1 MKNIALS
8 IVIALG
14 GTAVGLPVIAQQ
26 STVDTSANQTLATS
40 QTEVSDAQLDSLLAP
55 IALYPDTLLTHI
67 LIASTYPLDVI
78 SADRWR
84 QSNKHLTPEQ
94 VEDVLED
101 VDWDPSVKA
110 LAAFTDLLNTM
121 ANDLDWLQQLGD
133 SVLVSQDRVL
143 DRVQVLR
150 QHARNTGNLDTN
162 DYVEVETEQNNSRE
176 IIYIAPRQREVVYV
190 PYYDPQIVYGNWWHP
205 IAPIFWSHHV
215 NYHRHRNVYWS
226 PRVRISAFFSFGAV
240 HWNNRHV
247 VVHRQPVRRFYRGSQ
262 RKRVISNDY
271 QRWEHRVDHRRAR
284 YSQRVVQTKP
294 TRFVHSSNR
303 HVSTSRLTASPG
315 SRSITK
321 ARSVSNAQLKA
332 PNQGRALSSNRS
344 VRTNKTNK
352 RLAEKKQYNKQ
363 AILNKL
369 DANKRHF
376 AKTSA
381 KTSTK
386 SRLSKPQPIKPGSA
400 IHKIETK
407 KAVKDKARTHRTE
420 AYRGKASQNRT
431 SQIVRKDTIFNK
443 GGSNKGGF
451 NKRAMDKR
459 VSNKQTVTRT
469 SKQTVSRNVSPKRSV
484 SRNEGRSNIRT
495 GSAQSRNTQSRN
507 TQSRKG
513 LSQRTQSQ
521 NRLSR
526 DK

>member
-14 GTAVGLPVIAQQ
+14 GAAVGFPALAQQ
-26 STVDTSANQTLATS
+26 STVDATLNQTLANN
-40 QTEVSDAQLDSLLAP
+40 QTQVSDAQLDSVLAP

-67 LIASTYPLDVI
+67 LIASTYPLDVV

-101 VDWDPSVKA
+101 VNWDPSVKA

-133 SVLVSQDRVL
+133 SVLISQDRVL

-205 IAPIFWSHHV
+205 VAPIFWSHHV

-240 HWNNRHV
+240 HWSNRHV

-262 RKRVISNDY
+262 RKRVMSNDY
-271 QRWEHRVDHRRAR
+271 QRWDHRVDHRRAR

-294 TRFVHSSNR
+294 TRFVHSSNKN
-303 HVSTSRLTASPG
+303 VSTRRLASSPG
-315 SRSITK
+315 SGSISK
-321 ARSVSNAQLKA
+321 VRSVSNAQLKA
-332 PNQGRALSSNRS
+332 PKQGRALSNNRS
-344 VRTNKTNK
+344 VSTNKAN
-352 RLAEKKQYNKQ
+352 RRFDENKQYHKKVKKNDQVKR
-363 AILNKL
+363 ATLLNKL
-369 DANKRHF
+369 DTNKRHF
-376 AKTSA
+376 AKASNSA
-381 KTSTK
+381 QKKQVKGNRFVT
-386 SRLSKPQPIKPGSA
+386 PQPIKPQSPKPQSIKPDSTLRRTGTNKAA
-400 IHKIETK
+400 I
-407 KAVKDKARTHRTE
+407 DKTRTYRTD
-420 AYRGKASQNRT
+420 AYRDKVSQNRA
-431 SQIVRKDTIFNK
+431 SQVAKTGK
-443 GGSNKGGF
+443 LSNK
-451 NKRAMDKR
+451 RTA
-459 VSNKQTVTRT
+459 SKQTMNRQTMTRT
-469 SKQTVSRNVSPKRSV
+469 TRQTVSRNVSPKRSV
-484 SRNEGRSNIRT
+484 SHKER
-495 GSAQSRNTQSRN
+495 SRNV
-507 TQSRKG
+507 
-513 LSQRTQSQ
+513 QSQ

-526 DK
+526 EK

>member
-14 GTAVGLPVIAQQ
+14 GTAFGLPVIAQQ
-26 STVDTSANQTLATS
+26 SIVNTSANQTLATS

-240 HWNNRHV
+240 HWSNRHV

-284 YSQRVVQTKP
+284 YSQRVVRTKP

-303 HVSTSRLTASPG
+303 HLSTRRLAASPD
-315 SRSITK
+315 SRSISK

-332 PNQGRALSSNRS
+332 PTQGRLLPNNRS
-344 VRTNKTNK
+344 VSTNKTNK
-352 RLAEKKQYNKQ
+352 RFAEKKQYNKQ

-369 DANKRHF
+369 NANKRQY

-381 KTSTK
+381 K
-386 SRLSKPQPIKPGSA
+386 SRLTKPQPVKPKSA
-400 IHKIETK
+400 IRKIDTN
-407 KAVKDKARTHRTE
+407 KAVKDKARTYRAD

-431 SQIVRKDTIFNK
+431 SQIVRKDTIMNRAVSNK
-443 GGSNKGGF
+443 GGSNK
-451 NKRAMDKR
+451 KALDTR

-484 SRNEGRSNIRT
+484 SRNDRSRHV
-495 GSAQSRNTQSRN
+495 
-507 TQSRKG
+507 
-513 LSQRTQSQ
+513 QSQ
-521 NRLSR
+521 NRLTR
-526 DK
+526 EK

>member
-8 IVIALG
+8 IAISLG
-14 GTAVGLPVIAQQ
+14 GIAVGLPVVAQQ
-26 STVDTSANQTLATS
+26 STVDITANQSLSTR
-40 QTEVSDAQLDSLLAP
+40 QTQVPNAQLDSLLAP

-133 SVLVSQDRVL
+133 SVLISQDRVL

-162 DYVEVETEQNNSRE
+162 DYIEVETEQNHSRE
-176 IIYIAPRQREVVYV
+176 VIYISPRQREVVYV

-205 IAPIFWSHHV
+205 IAPIFWSHQV

-240 HWNNRHV
+240 HWSNRHV
-247 VVHRQPVRRFYRGSQ
+247 IVHRQPVHRFYRGSQ

-284 YSQRVVQTKP
+284 YSTRVVQTQP
-294 TRFVHSSNR
+294 TRVVHSSNR
-303 HVSTSRLTASPG
+303 SVSTRHLASSLG
-315 SRSITK
+315 SRSISK
-321 ARSVSNAQLKA
+321 AQSIKPESAIRRTGTNKAAINKTRTFRKDANRSRTSQNQVSPVVKTGSVSNKRTA
-332 PNQGRALSSNRS
+332 NR
-344 VRTNKTNK
+344 
-352 RLAEKKQYNKQ
+352 
-363 AILNKL
+363 
-369 DANKRHF
+369 
-376 AKTSA
+376 
-381 KTSTK
+381 
-386 SRLSKPQPIKPGSA
+386 
-400 IHKIETK
+400 
-407 KAVKDKARTHRTE
+407 
-420 AYRGKASQNRT
+420 
-431 SQIVRKDTIFNK
+431 
-443 GGSNKGGF
+443 
-451 NKRAMDKR
+451 
-459 VSNKQTVTRT
+459 QTVTRT
-469 SKQTVSRNVSPKRSV
+469 SKQTVSRNVSPKRNVSHYER
-484 SRNEGRSNIRT
+484 SRNV
-495 GSAQSRNTQSRN
+495 
-507 TQSRKG
+507 
-513 LSQRTQSQ
+513 QSQ
-521 NRLSR
+521 NRLSK

>member
-14 GTAVGLPVIAQQ
+14 GAAVGLPVIAQQ
-26 STVDTSANQTLATS
+26 STVDTSANQTLGTS

-215 NYHRHRNVYWS
+215 NYHRHRNLYWS

-240 HWNNRHV
+240 HWSNRHV

-303 HVSTSRLTASPG
+303 HVSTRRLAASPG
-315 SRSITK
+315 SRSISK

-332 PNQGRALSSNRS
+332 PNQNRALSNNRS
-344 VRTNKTNK
+344 VSTNKANK
-352 RLAEKKQYNKQ
+352 RFAETKQYNKQ

-381 KTSTK
+381 KTPAKTSGK
-386 SRLSKPQPIKPGSA
+386 SRLTKPQPIKPGST
-400 IHKIETK
+400 IRKIDTN
-407 KAVKDKARTHRTE
+407 KAVKDKARTYRAD
-420 AYRGKASQNRT
+420 AYRGKASQNRN
-431 SQIVRKDTIFNK
+431 SQIVRKDISSNK
-443 GGSNKGGF
+443 GGSNK
-451 NKRAMDKR
+451 RALK
-459 VSNKQTVTRT
+459 KQTVTRT

-495 GSAQSRNTQSRN
+495 GSAQSRNTQSR
-507 TQSRKG
+507 KA
-513 LSQRTQSQ
+513 LPQRAQSQ

>member
-8 IVIALG
+8 IVITLSGA
-14 GTAVGLPVIAQQ
+14 AVGFPTMAQQ

-67 LIASTYPLDVI
+67 LIASTYPLDVV

-133 SVLVSQDRVL
+133 SVLISQDRVL

-162 DYVEVETEQNNSRE
+162 DYIEVETEQNNSRE

-240 HWNNRHV
+240 HWSNRHV

-284 YSQRVVQTKP
+284 YSPRVVQTRP
-294 TRFVHSSNR
+294 TRFMHSSDRSLSTR
-303 HVSTSRLTASPG
+303 HHTSSLG
-315 SRSITK
+315 SRSISK
-321 ARSVSNAQLKA
+321 SRSISNAQLQA
-332 PNQGRALSSNRS
+332 PKQGTALSNVRS
-344 VRTNKTNK
+344 VSTSKTN
-352 RLAEKKQYNKQ
+352 RRFDEKKQYHKPVKRNDQVKRATLLQ
-363 AILNKL
+363 KL
-369 DANKRHF
+369 DTNERHY
-376 AKTSA
+376 AKTSKRA
-381 KTSTK
+381 QKKQVKDNRFAT
-386 SRLSKPQPIKPGSA
+386 PQPTKKQSIKADSALRRTGTNKSA
-400 IHKIETK
+400 I
-407 KAVKDKARTHRTE
+407 DKTRTYKTE
-420 AYRGKASQNRT
+420 AYRDKVSQNRASQVAKTGKAS
-431 SQIVRKDTIFNK
+431 
-443 GGSNKGGF
+443 
-451 NKRAMDKR
+451 NKRTVNR
-459 VSNKQTVTRT
+459 QTVTRT
-469 SKQTVSRNVSPKRSV
+469 SKQSVSRNVSPKRNVSHYER
-484 SRNEGRSNIRT
+484 SRNV
-495 GSAQSRNTQSRN
+495 
-507 TQSRKG
+507 
-513 LSQRTQSQ
+513 QSQ